1 MVLIKKDYYVK
12 YDFDEVFVIIKK
24 GGKNMANSAN
34 NNKRQH
40 YYNKVGRLLQELP
53 WYVGEFID
61 KRRRKLSPTTLLNYC
76 HDYIIFFD
84 WILAESNFT
93 GMRKEIPLDLLET
106 LTVQQIED
114 FLSFLEFQLRNSKQT
129 INRKLSALKSLF
141 NYLQN
146 IAETTE
152 LKPYL
157 QRNVM
162 ARIEFNDIK
171 EDQETIANRME
182 GKILRGDEY
191 EQFRQFVAYDYG
203 QENKNNKKVFNFHKK
218 NFERDTA
225 IISLILGSGLRLSEV
240 VGLDLDDIDWKNSR
254 VRVIRKGNK
263 EQYVYFSEQ
272 AMLDLKQYIEIRV
285 QKYTVAKDNKALFIA
300 SSMGPKGKSRRLT
313 ERSIEKIVEK
323 YAVAFGKPEL
333 SVHKLRHSFATRY
346 HLENND
352 VPKLRRQLGHS
363 SIQTTMIYTHLTND
377 EMRTAVN
384 NIESKD

>member
-1 MVLIKKDYYVK
+1 MSKDK
-12 YDFDEVFVIIKK
+12 KK
-24 GGKNMANSAN
+24 G
-34 NNKRQH
+34 
-40 YYNKVGRLLQELP
+40 YYDRVEEKVKDLP
-53 WYVGEFID
+53 WYVGEYID
-61 KRRRKLSPTTLLNYC
+61 KKRRKLSPASLLNYC

-84 WILAESNFT
+84 WLLVEEFFKGKRID
-93 GMRKEIPLDLLET
+93 IPLKVLER

-114 FLSFLEFQLRNSKQT
+114 FLSFLEFKNENSELT

-146 IAETTE
+146 IAETDE
-152 LKPYL
+152 LQPYI

-162 ARIEFNDIK
+162 AKIEFNAVK

-182 GKILRGDEY
+182 GKMLRGDEY
-191 EQFRQFVAYDYG
+191 EQFRQFINYEYG
-203 QENKNNKKVFNFHKK
+203 EANKENKKIFNFHKQ
-218 NFERDTA
+218 NHERDTA

-240 VGLDLDDIDWKNSR
+240 VGIDLDDIDWKKNT

-263 EQYVYFSEQ
+263 EQYVYFSDQ
-272 AMLDLKQYIEIRV
+272 AMLDIKEYLKIREERYDLT
-285 QKYTVAKDNKALFIA
+285 KGNNALFVA
-300 SSMGPKGKSRRLT
+300 SAMGPKGTSRRLSD
-313 ERSIEKIVEK
+313 RSIEKIVEK
-323 YAVAFGKPEL
+323 YAAAFGKPSL

-377 EMRTAVN
+377 EMRSAIN
-384 NIESKD
+384 KMDKKDM